1 VDESTIPSKL
11 LGIKYNFEDM
21 KKVMEKAK
29 A

>member
-1 VDESTIPSKL
+1 VDESIMPNKL

-21 KKVMEKAK
+21 KKVIEKAK